1 MERSDSGCPKIGV
14 NSSPRATESAI
25 LEQGRH
31 TAANTMSGRLESI
44 RGPLNGK
51 TVKLLDGQVSIGRQL
66 TNSITIRDISVSRRH
81 CNIQKDNGEYVICDL
96 ASQNGTYV
104 NGVPVQ
110 RQPLKDGDE
119 ITIGN
124 CAFIFHE
131 REPEALDTPAP
142 GPDSN
147 GRASSEQRTD
157 RTTIIIRRKDLV
169 YLQPG
174 KLLRSGTATDRIFR
188 DFDALIQAAT
198 AIHSVRG
205 LSALARRLIE
215 IILAAVPA
223 ERGEISLM
231 DAADDVPD
239 VVFTLDRFGR
249 SVDRIDV
256 SRTVI
261 RRAMNEQIGM
271 LIEDASDEMSRNI
284 SETLLA
290 KASQSVIV
298 APLTT
303 VEKTLGVIYLET
315 TDMNHRFDEAHL
327 QLVSAIANSAAIAIE
342 NARHLEWLE
351 TQLWNEDADEYKML
365 GESKAM
371 QEVFRMIT
379 RVAPANATVLLGGE
393 SGTGKELVARAL
405 HRGSPRKNKPYMKVD
420 CTQLSAELIES
431 ELFGHEKGAFTTAI
445 LQKKGKLEVA
455 DGGTVFLDEIGELV
469 PAVQAKLLRVLED
482 REFERVGSNRSIKV
496 DVRIIAATHR
506 DLQQLVR
513 EGKFREDLYFRLNVV
528 RITVPP
534 LRERKSDVAELAEHF
549 AARAAAGTGRRIRGI
564 SSEALELLR
573 HYDWPGNVRELRNTI
588 ERAVVL
594 GSSDMILPDDL
605 AESILESDRSPSVK
619 VTGYHQAVNEFK
631 KQLVIR
637 AIDEAGGNIT
647 KAATALDLH
656 PNNLHRLIRNLN
668 IRDEIR
674 STPPRP

>member
-1 MERSDSGCPKIGV
+1 M
-14 NSSPRATESAI
+14 
-25 LEQGRH
+25 
-31 TAANTMSGRLESI
+31 
-44 RGPLNGK
+44 
-51 TVKLLDGQVSIGRQL
+51 
-66 TNSITIRDISVSRRH
+66 
-81 CNIQKDNGEYVICDL
+81 
-96 ASQNGTYV
+96 
-104 NGVPVQ
+104 
-110 RQPLKDGDE
+110 
-119 ITIGN
+119 
-124 CAFIFHE
+124 
-131 REPEALDTPAP
+131 
-142 GPDSN
+142 
-147 GRASSEQRTD
+147 
-157 RTTIIIRRKDLV
+157 
-169 YLQPG
+169 
-174 KLLRSGTATDRIFR
+174 
-188 DFDALIQAAT
+188 
-198 AIHSVRG
+198 
-205 LSALARRLIE
+205 
-215 IILAAVPA
+215 
-223 ERGEISLM
+223 
-231 DAADDVPD
+231 
-239 VVFTLDRFGR
+239 
-249 SVDRIDV
+249 
-256 SRTVI
+256 SRT
-261 RRAMNEQIGM
+261 
-271 LIEDASDEMSRNI
+271 I
-284 SETLLA
+284 SATLHA

-351 TQLWNEDADEYKML
+351 TQLWNEDAAEYKML

-371 QEVFRMIT
+371 QEVFRMIS
-379 RVAPANATVLLGGE
+379 RVAPASATVLLGGE

-420 CTQLSAELIES
+420 CTQLSSELIES

-445 LQKKGKLEVA
+445 VQKKGKLEVA

-506 DLQQLVR
+506 DLQQAVR

-549 AARAAAGTGRRIRGI
+549 AARVSAGTGRRIRGI

-594 GSSDMILPDDL
+594 GTSDMILPDDL
-605 AESILESDRSPSVK
+605 VESIIESDRSPTVK
-619 VTGYHQAVNEFK
+619 VTGYNQAVNEFK
-631 KQLVIR
+631 KELVIQ

-647 KAATALDLH
+647 KAAAVLDLH